1 MIPEPIAVIKL
12 VTDVLEQLGVSYL
25 IGGSFAS
32 TVHGELRTTL
42 DIDLV
47 ADLHTEHVAPL
58 VQALEAAFY
67 VDAGMIQDAIA
78 RQGSF
83 NLIHLE
89 TMFKVDVF
97 IPKSRAFDQQQLQR
111 RARYVVAME
120 PEYVVYVATAEDTIL
135 AKLEWYRL
143 GGSVSER
150 QWRDV
155 LGVLQVQAARLD
167 LAYLRRWAATLGIA
181 DLLERA
187 LSEAGIIGQD

>member
-1 MIPEPIAVIKL
+1 MIPEPIAVAGL
-12 VTDVLEQLGVSYL
+12 VIAVLEQLDVSYVV
-25 IGGSFAS
+25 GGSFAS

-42 DIDLV
+42 DIDIV
-47 ADLHTEHVAPL
+47 ADLRPEHIAPL

-67 VDAGMIQDAIA
+67 VDVGMIHDAIV

-111 RARYVVAME
+111 RARYVVAVE
-120 PEYVVYVATAEDTIL
+120 PERAIYVATAEDIIL

-155 LGVLQVQAARLD
+155 LGVLQVQGAQLD

-187 LSEAGIIGQD
+187 LSEAGIIG